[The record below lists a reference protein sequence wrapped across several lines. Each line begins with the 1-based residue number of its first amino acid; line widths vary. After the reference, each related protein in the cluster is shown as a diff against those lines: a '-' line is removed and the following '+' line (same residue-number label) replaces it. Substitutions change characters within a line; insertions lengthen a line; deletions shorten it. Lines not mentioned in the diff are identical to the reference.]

1 MISGQLMKTT
11 EMSSSDTSDD
21 RERIKVA
28 ASKGQLKAVIELSTK
43 FSDDVKLLSET
54 LIRSCVRGHLDV
66 VKWMVEHT
74 AADVNYTA
82 KIRRTFTWGEEVDL
96 YFTPLT
102 AACRNEHLDVLK
114 YLVKT
119 SRVDVNLPENSD
131 WGRTPLIKACVSE
144 LGLTPLIR
152 ACAYY
157 SMSESMYLLSE
168 VSDLDVNI
176 ANNNGFTALH
186 FAVSCSKDYGY
197 TQLHWACVKGDVT
210 EVMRLVNVDDH
221 MINAQDNVDYTPLHY
236 ACRLGHSDIVKT
248 LMLAGADETIT
259 DIYWRTPARVA
270 ESEGHPELLKLL
282 DRQTL
287 WAEKQTNNFNKLT
300 VRCRLLMLTFK
311 LMKLK
316 LILKNWCQIFSV
328 VYIVLTIK
336 HLTQKH
342 HKFKKKK
349 HKCLI

>member
-1 MISGQLMKTT
+1 MKTT
-11 EMSSSDTSDD
+11 EMSSSEASDD
-21 RERIKVA
+21 RERIKVN
-28 ASKGQLKAVIELSTK
+28 GQLKDVITLSTK

-54 LIRSCVRGHLDV
+54 LIWSCRRGHLDV

-82 KIRRTFTWGEEVDL
+82 VIRVTLSWGEEAYD

-102 AACRNEHLDVLK
+102 AACTYEHLDILK

-119 SRVDVNLPENSD
+119 SRVDVNLLENSK
-131 WGRTPLIKACVSE
+131 W
-144 LGLTPLIR
+144 GLTPLIT
-152 ACAYY
+152 ACQCY
-157 SMSESMYLLSE
+157 SMSLSMYLLSE

-176 ANNNGFTALH
+176 ADNTGFTALH
-186 FAVSCSKDYGY
+186 FAVSCSKDFGH
-197 TQLHWACVKGDVT
+197 TQLHKACVKGDVT

-221 MINAQDNVDYTPLHY
+221 VINAQDNAGYTPLHW

-259 DIYWRTPARVA
+259 DIAWWTPAQLA
-270 ESEGHPELLKLL
+270 ELYEHPELLKLL

-287 WAEKQTNNFNKLT
+287 WEEKQTNNFNKLT
-300 VRCRLLMLTFK
+300 VRCHLMMMLTLK

-316 LILKNWCQIFSV
+316 LILKNWCQVFTV
-328 VYIVLTIK
+328 VHIALTIK

>member
-1 MISGQLMKTT
+1 MKTT
-11 EMSSSDTSDD
+11 EMSSSETSDD

-28 ASKGQLKAVIELSTK
+28 ACNGQLNAVIELSTK

-54 LIRSCVRGHLDV
+54 LIRSCYWGHLDV

-82 KIRRTFTWGEEVDL
+82 VIRETLPWGEEVGD
-96 YFTPLT
+96 YYTPLT
-102 AACRNEHLDVLK
+102 AACAYEHLDVLK
-114 YLVKT
+114 YLVET
-119 SRVDVNLPENSD
+119 SRVNVNLPENS
-131 WGRTPLIKACVSE
+131 K
-144 LGLTPLIR
+144 LGLTPLTR
-152 ACAYY
+152 ACINY
-157 SMSESMYLLSE
+157 SMSLSMYLLSE
-168 VSDLDVNI
+168 VSDLHVNI
-176 ANNNGFTALH
+176 ADNQGFTALH
-186 FAVSCSKDYGY
+186 YAVSCSKDSGY
-197 TQLHWACVKGDVT
+197 TQLHEACIKGDVT
-210 EVMRLVNVDDH
+210 EMMRLVDVDDH
-221 MINAQDNVDYTPLHY
+221 MINAQNNVGYTPLHL
-236 ACRLGHSDIVKT
+236 ACRLGHSGIVNT

-259 DIYWRTPARVA
+259 SNYWLTPAQLA
-270 ESEGHPELLKLL
+270 ELKGHPELSKLL

-300 VRCRLLMLTFK
+300 VKYRLVMLTFK

-316 LILKNWCQIFSV
+316 LILKNWCQVFSV
-328 VYIVLTIK
+328 VHIVLTIK

>member
-1 MISGQLMKTT
+1 MLVQLQQSTTNYRRQRRQLRVANQVTVTPGQLMKTT

-21 RERIKVA
+21 RKRIKVA
-28 ASKGQLKAVIELSTK
+28 ASNGQLEDVIKLSTK

-54 LIRSCVRGHLDV
+54 LIESCIDGHLHV

-82 KIRRTFTWGEEVDL
+82 VIRGTLIWGEEADG
-96 YFTPLT
+96 YYTPLT
-102 AACRNEHLDVLK
+102 AACAYKHLDVLK
-114 YLVKT
+114 YLVT
-119 SRVDVNLPENSD
+119 SRADVNLPENS
-131 WGRTPLIKACVSE
+131 E
-144 LGLTPLIR
+144 LGLTPLTT

-157 SMSESMYLLSE
+157 SMSLSMYLLNE

-176 ANNNGFTALH
+176 AGYRGFTALH
-186 FAVSCSKDYGY
+186 FAVSCSKDSGH
-197 TQLHWACVKGDVT
+197 TQLHEACIKGDVT

-221 MINAQDNVDYTPLHY
+221 MINAQDNVGYTPLHF

-259 DIYWRTPARVA
+259 DDDWLTPAQVA
-270 ESEGHPELLKLL
+270 EEYGHLELLMLL

-287 WAEKQTNNFNKLT
+287 WAEMQTNNFNKLT
-300 VRCRLLMLTFK
+300 VRCRLVMLTFK

-316 LILKNWCQIFSV
+316 LILKNWCQVFSV
-328 VYIVLTIK
+328 VHIALTIK
-336 HLTQKH
+336 HLT
-342 HKFKKKK
+342 
-349 HKCLI
+349 

>member
-1 MISGQLMKTT
+1 MTVTPGQLMKTT

-28 ASKGQLKAVIELSTK
+28 ASEGQLNAVIELSTK
-43 FSDDVKLLSET
+43 FSGDVKLLSET
-54 LIRSCVRGHLDV
+54 LIESCHEGHLDV

-82 KIRRTFTWGEEVDL
+82 VIRGTSTWGEEVDS
-96 YFTPLT
+96 YYTPLT
-102 AACRNEHLDVLK
+102 AACTFKHLDVLK

-119 SRVDVNLPENSD
+119 SRVNVNLPDSE
-131 WGRTPLIKACVSE
+131 WGFTPLIAAC
-144 LGLTPLIR
+144 L
-152 ACAYY
+152 CYN
-157 SMSESMYLLSE
+157 MSLSMYLLSE

-176 ANNNGFTALH
+176 AGYKGFTALH
-186 FAVSCSKDYGY
+186 FAVSCSKDDGY
-197 TQLHWACVKGDVT
+197 TQLHEACVKGDVT
-210 EVMRLVNVDDH
+210 EMMRLVNVDDH
-221 MINAQDNVDYTPLHY
+221 MINAQNNVGYTPLHL
-236 ACRLGHSDIVKT
+236 ACRFGHSDIVKT

-259 DIYWRTPARVA
+259 DIIWLTPAQVA
-270 ESEGHPELLKLL
+270 EVYGHPELLKLL

-300 VRCRLLMLTFK
+300 IKCHLLMLTFK

-316 LILKNWCQIFSV
+316 LILKNWCQVFSV
-328 VYIVLTIK
+328 VHIVLTIK

>member
-1 MISGQLMKTT
+1 MADQVTVTPGQLMKTT

-28 ASKGQLKAVIELSTK
+28 ASNGQLKDVIELSTK
-43 FSDDVKLLSET
+43 FSDDVELLSET
-54 LIRSCVRGHLDV
+54 LIESCRWGHLDV

-82 KIRRTFTWGEEVDL
+82 VIRETTTWGEEIDG
-96 YFTPLT
+96 YYTPLT
-102 AACRNEHLDVLK
+102 AACTNEHLDVLK

-119 SRVDVNLPENSD
+119 SRVDVNLPENSK
-131 WGRTPLIKACVSE
+131 WGDTPL
-144 LGLTPLIR
+144 TR

-176 ANNNGFTALH
+176 ADNEGFTALH
-186 FAVSCSKDYGY
+186 YAVSCSKDFGY
-197 TQLHWACVKGDVT
+197 TQLHKACIKGDVT
-210 EVMRLVNVDDH
+210 EVMRLVNVNDH
-221 MINAQDNVDYTPLHY
+221 MINAQSNGGYTPLHY
-236 ACRLGHSDIVKT
+236 ACSPGHSDIVKT

-259 DIYWRTPARVA
+259 DNVWRTPAQVA
-270 ESEGHPELLKLL
+270 EEYGHPELLKLL

-287 WAEKQTNNFNKLT
+287 WAEKQTNNFNELT
-300 VRCRLLMLTFK
+300 VRCHLVMLTFK

-316 LILKNWCQIFSV
+316 LILKNWCQVFTV
-328 VYIVLTIK
+328 VHIALTIK

-342 HKFKKKK
+342 HKFKNKK
-349 HKCLI
+349 HKCII

>member
-1 MISGQLMKTT
+1 MLVQLQQSTTNYRRQRRQLRVANQVTVTPGQLMKTT

-21 RERIKVA
+21 RKRIKVA
-28 ASKGQLKAVIELSTK
+28 ASNGQLKAVIELSTK
-43 FSDDVKLLSET
+43 FSGDVKLLSET
-54 LIRSCVRGHLDV
+54 LVRSCRWGHLDV

-82 KIRRTFTWGEEVDL
+82 VIRETFKWGEEVDR

-102 AACRNEHLDVLK
+102 AACTYTHLDVLK

-119 SRVDVNLPENSD
+119 SRVDVNLSDNSK
-131 WGRTPLIKACVSE
+131 WGYTPLI
-144 LGLTPLIR
+144 T

-157 SMSESMYLLSE
+157 SMSLSMYLLSE

-176 ANNNGFTALH
+176 ADNKGFTALH
-186 FAVSCSKDYGY
+186 FAVSCSKDDGY
-197 TQLHWACVKGDVT
+197 TQLHLACIKGDVT

-221 MINAQDNVDYTPLHY
+221 MINAQNNAGYTPLHW
-236 ACRLGHSDIVKT
+236 ACRLGHGDIVKI

-259 DIYWRTPARVA
+259 NNGWLTPAQVA
-270 ESEGHPELLKLL
+270 ELCGHPELLKLL
-282 DRQTL
+282 NRQTL

-300 VRCRLLMLTFK
+300 VRCHLVMLTFK

-316 LILKNWCQIFSV
+316 LILKNWCQVFSV
-328 VYIVLTIK
+328 VHIALTIK
-336 HLTQKH
+336 HLT
-342 HKFKKKK
+342 
-349 HKCLI
+349 

>member
-1 MISGQLMKTT
+1 MKTT
-11 EMSSSDTSDD
+11 EMSSSETSDD

-28 ASKGQLKAVIELSTK
+28 ASNGQLEAVIKLSTK

-54 LIRSCVRGHLDV
+54 LIRSCIEGHLDA

-82 KIRRTFTWGEEVDL
+82 VIRETFTWGEEVDS
-96 YFTPLT
+96 YHTPLT
-102 AACRNEHLDVLK
+102 AACQNEHLDVLK
-114 YLVKT
+114 YLPLTYKHFDKYKYVAKT
-119 SRVDVNLPENSD
+119 SRVDFNLPDNSY
-131 WGRTPLIKACVSE
+131 WGPTPLIA
-144 LGLTPLIR
+144 

-157 SMSESMYLLSE
+157 SMSLSMYLLSE

-176 ANNNGFTALH
+176 ADNRGFTALH
-186 FAVSCSKDYGY
+186 YAVSCSKAGGH
-197 TQLHWACVKGDVT
+197 TQLHLACIKGDVT
-210 EVMRLVNVDDH
+210 EVMRLVIVDDH
-221 MINAQDNVDYTPLHY
+221 MINAQDNDGYTPLHL
-236 ACRLGHSDIVKT
+236 ACYLGHSDIVKT
-248 LMLAGADETIT
+248 LMLAGTDETIT
-259 DIYWRTPARVA
+259 DDDWLTPAQVA

-287 WAEKQTNNFNKLT
+287 WAEMQTNFNKLI
-300 VRCRLLMLTFK
+300 VRFHLVMLTFK

-328 VYIVLTIK
+328 VHIVLTIK

-342 HKFKKKK
+342 HKFKKRK

>member
-1 MISGQLMKTT
+1 
-11 EMSSSDTSDD
+11 MSSSDTSDD

-28 ASKGQLKAVIELSTK
+28 ASNGQLEAVIKLSTK

-54 LIRSCVRGHLDV
+54 LIWSCLEGHLDV

-82 KIRRTFTWGEEVDL
+82 GIRETLTWGEEVDG

-102 AACRNEHLDVLK
+102 AACIYKHLDVLK

-119 SRVDVNLPENSD
+119 SRVDVNLPDSD
-131 WGRTPLIKACVSE
+131 WGRTPLITAC
-144 LGLTPLIR
+144 L
-152 ACAYY
+152 YY
-157 SMSESMYLLSE
+157 SMSLSMYLLSE

-176 ANNNGFTALH
+176 ANNTGFTALH

-197 TQLHWACVKGDVT
+197 TQLHKACVKGDVT

-221 MINAQDNVDYTPLHY
+221 MINAQSNAGYTPLHL

-259 DIYWRTPARVA
+259 DNYWLTPAQVA
-270 ESEGHPELLKLL
+270 ERYRHPELLKLL
-282 DRQTL
+282 NRQTL
-287 WAEKQTNNFNKLT
+287 WEENLN
-300 VRCRLLMLTFK
+300 
-311 LMKLK
+311 KLK
-316 LILKNWCQIFSV
+316 LILKNWCQIFTV
-328 VYIVLTIK
+328 VHIVLTIK

>member
-1 MISGQLMKTT
+1 MKTT
-11 EMSSSDTSDD
+11 QMSSSDTSDD
-21 RERIKVA
+21 RKRIKVA
-28 ASKGQLKAVIELSTK
+28 ASNGQLKAVIELSTK

-54 LIRSCVRGHLDV
+54 LIESCLEGHLDV

-82 KIRRTFTWGEEVDL
+82 VIRETFTWGEEVDV
-96 YFTPLT
+96 YYTPLT
-102 AACRNEHLDVLK
+102 AACQYKYLDVLK

-119 SRVDVNLPENSD
+119 SRVDVNLPENSE
-131 WGRTPLIKACVSE
+131 WGH
-144 LGLTPLIR
+144 TPLIR
-152 ACAYY
+152 ACFSY
-157 SMSESMYLLSE
+157 SMSLSMYLLNE

-176 ANNNGFTALH
+176 ADNKGFTALH
-186 FAVSCSKDYGY
+186 FAVSCSKDIGY
-197 TQLHWACVKGDVT
+197 TQLHEACIKGDVT

-221 MINAQDNVDYTPLHY
+221 MINAQDNNGYTPLHF
-236 ACRLGHSDIVKT
+236 ACRLGHGDIVKT

-259 DIYWRTPARVA
+259 DIDWLTPAQVA
-270 ESEGHPELLKLL
+270 EWYGHPELLKLL

-300 VRCRLLMLTFK
+300 VRCHLVMLTFK

-316 LILKNWCQIFSV
+316 LILKNWCQVFSV
-328 VYIVLTIK
+328 VHIVLTIK

-342 HKFKKKK
+342 HKFKKRK

>member
-1 MISGQLMKTT
+1 MKTT
-11 EMSSSDTSDD
+11 QMSSSEILDD

-28 ASKGQLKAVIELSTK
+28 ASNGQLKAVIKLSTK
-43 FSDDVKLLSET
+43 FSDVKLLSET

-82 KIRRTFTWGEEVDL
+82 VIRVTLTWGEEVDR

-102 AACRNEHLDVLK
+102 AACKYKHLDILK

-119 SRVDVNLPENSD
+119 SRVDVNLPENSKL
-131 WGRTPLIKACVSE
+131 GFTPLIAACVN
-144 LGLTPLIR
+144 
-152 ACAYY
+152 C
-157 SMSESMYLLSE
+157 SMSLSMYLLSE

-176 ANNNGFTALH
+176 AGYRGFTALH
-186 FAVSCSKDYGY
+186 FAVSCSKDIGD
-197 TQLHWACVKGDVT
+197 THLHLACIKGDVT

-221 MINAQDNVDYTPLHY
+221 MINAQNNGGYTPLHL

-259 DIYWRTPARVA
+259 DIYWRTPAQVA
-270 ESEGHPELLKLL
+270 VKYRHPELLKLL

-287 WAEKQTNNFNKLT
+287 WAEMQTTNFNKLT
-300 VRCRLLMLTFK
+300 VRCCLVMLTLQ
-311 LMKLK
+311 LMKFK
-316 LILKNWCQIFSV
+316 LILINWCQIFSV
-328 VYIVLTIK
+328 VHIVLTIK